1 MAKRGVL
8 YMTWGNEPRT
18 ARALRRSIESL
29 RRWHPELPVE
39 TVTGEDRGPFEGLLQ
54 KAAMLERSPFE
65 ETLFLDADTVVLGR
79 LDFGFEK
86 ARQFGL
92 ACCICE
98 CPWAKRYRRSIA
110 GDTSS
115 DS

>member
-18 ARALRRSIESL
+18 ERALRRSIESL
-29 RRWHPELPVE
+29 RRCHPELPFE
-39 TVTGEDRGPFEGLLQ
+39 IARGADQGPIEGLLQ
-54 KAAMLERSPFE
+54 KAAMLDRSPFE

-86 ARQFGL
+86 ARQHGL
-92 ACCICE
+92 AC
-98 CPWAKRYRRSIA
+98 
-110 GDTSS
+110 
-115 DS
+115 